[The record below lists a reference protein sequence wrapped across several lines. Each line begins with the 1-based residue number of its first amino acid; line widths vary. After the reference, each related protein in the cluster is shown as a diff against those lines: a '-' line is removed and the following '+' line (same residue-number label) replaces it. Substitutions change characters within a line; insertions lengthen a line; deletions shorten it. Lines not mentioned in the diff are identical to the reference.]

1 MLALL
6 LNGCTNSKYVISPL
20 YNRLDDRMLSHFNDL
35 ADFTAEQKNE
45 YRQMTG
51 TFHVWHRR
59 SELPRYAGL
68 IRELASSVK
77 SEATTS
83 SDIQQW
89 MADAE
94 TFSTSA
100 RLCHPVNFSFDLIK
114 SLSDE
119 QINAIEASF
128 KEEQTENRER
138 YDSRTPEE
146 RIERRLDNMSKWAKR
161 INIRL
166 SSGQRAM
173 LRSAFTRQIS
183 LRKEYYALSGEWNN
197 KLFAL
202 VRDSANPQFDELL
215 TNHLEQFWTL
225 MESNHNEQWQ
235 ENRNLWRDTVLLLVQ
250 SMSDEQRATAS
261 QWLNKMASTL
271 DSISKYQPSFEV
283 ADDASIGCLAEP
295 ESTASGA

>member
-1 MLALL
+1 
-6 LNGCTNSKYVISPL
+6 
-20 YNRLDDRMLSHFNDL
+20 
-35 ADFTAEQKNE
+35 
-45 YRQMTG
+45 
-51 TFHVWHRR
+51 
-59 SELPRYAGL
+59 
-68 IRELASSVK
+68 
-77 SEATTS
+77 
-83 SDIQQW
+83 
-89 MADAE
+89 
-94 TFSTSA
+94 
-100 RLCHPVNFSFDLIK
+100 
-114 SLSDE
+114 
-119 QINAIEASF
+119 
-128 KEEQTENRER
+128 
-138 YDSRTPEE
+138 
-146 RIERRLDNMSKWAKR
+146 MSKWAKR